1 MDAHPQPI
9 EPVKTFVI
17 GTRGS
22 ALALAQTRLVSAALR
37 AAWPRLEVS
46 ERVIST
52 TGDERLDV
60 HDFRGLD
67 KGLFTKQLEEALL
80 EGAIDAA
87 VHSLKDLPVDLPG
100 GLVLG
105 AVTRRAD
112 ARDALVSKHAG
123 GLEGLPEGAC
133 VATSSPRRAKLLH
146 LLRPD
151 LTVSPIRGNVPTR
164 IDKLAATPSL
174 DALVLAKAGLDRLG
188 DIVPPALRVTVEPR
202 LLPAPGQGAL
212 GIECRAG
219 DSATLGLLEALH
231 DEETAR
237 CTGAERALLKSLGG
251 GCEIPLGALAELVDG
266 EIVLRSIFFGVP
278 QA

>member
-1 MDAHPQPI
+1 MAAHPPPI
-9 EPVKTFVI
+9 ATVKPLVI

-22 ALALAQTRLVSAALR
+22 ALALAQTRLVAGALH
-37 AAWPRLEVS
+37 AAWPRLEVT
-46 ERVIST
+46 EQVIST
-52 TGDERLDV
+52 TGDERLDL

-123 GLEGLPEGAC
+123 GLGGLPGGAC
-133 VATSSPRRAKLLH
+133 VATSSPRRVKLLH
-146 LLRPD
+146 HLRPD
-151 LTVSPIRGNVPTR
+151 LTLQPIRGNVPTR
-164 IDKLAATPSL
+164 IAKLAATPAL

-188 DIVPPALRVTVEPR
+188 DIVPPDLHVTVEPR
-202 LLPAPGQGAL
+202 ILPAPGQGAL
-212 GIECRAG
+212 GIECREG
-219 DSATLGLLEALH
+219 DSATLGLLEAVH
-231 DEETAR
+231 HAETAR
-237 CTGAERALLKSLGG
+237 CVGAERALLKALGG
-251 GCEIPLGALAELVDG
+251 GCEIPLGAHAELVDG